1 MALLKQLRYFVAV
14 AEERHFGRAADRLGI
29 AQPGLSQQIKALER
43 VIGVPLF
50 VRDKRSVEMTKAGES
65 LLDDAML
72 VVELAQRAV
81 MTARRAAE
89 GKRGVLKIGTRA
101 LGGHPT
107 ADAVIREFGARHP
120 EVIVEVHPGFV
131 ADSMDALARRKLD
144 VAMVVS
150 PFRAPEGAS
159 YLRIGSLEPLVA
171 VPLGHRLASL
181 DRIPREK
188 LLNETFLDWPHAFS
202 PDVIDPVREMLF
214 GGDAPRY
221 SVEVPD
227 LADTTRLARVAAGE
241 GVTIVV
247 SANTSDLAI
256 GNVVFRRLED
266 PVPEFEC
273 GIAWFDT
280 TASRYVQSFI
290 EIARECVANEAN
302 EAPVEGSDETA
313 PHHASTSD
321 RSSRSARPD

>member
-1 MALLKQLRYFVAV
+1 MGLLKQLRYFLAV

-50 VRDKRSVEMTKAGES
+50 IRDKRSVEMTKAGET

-81 MTARRAAE
+81 MTARRASE

-101 LGGHPT
+101 LGGHPVT
-107 ADAVIREFGARHP
+107 DEAIREFGVRHP
-120 EVIVEVHPGFV
+120 EVIVEVHPSFV
-131 ADSMDALARRKLD
+131 SESIDALKQRKLD
-144 VAMVVS
+144 IAMIVK
-150 PFRAPEGAS
+150 PFGAPEGAT
-159 YLRIGSLEPLVA
+159 YLRIGGLEPLVA
-171 VPLGHRLASL
+171 VPLGHRLAAM

-188 LLNETFLDWPHAFS
+188 LLNETFLDWPRAFN
-202 PDVIDPVREMLF
+202 PDVMDPVRDMIF

-221 SVEVPD
+221 SIEVPD
-227 LADTTRLARVAAGE
+227 LADTTRLARVAAGD
-241 GVTIVV
+241 GVTFVV
-247 SANTSDLAI
+247 SANATDLAI

-273 GIAWFDT
+273 GIAWFET
-280 TASRYVQSFI
+280 TASRYVQRFVAI
-290 EIARECVANEAN
+290 TRELVANQARDGSSDDASRRASRSGRS
-302 EAPVEGSDETA
+302 AP
-313 PHHASTSD
+313 
-321 RSSRSARPD
+321 SARPD